1 MPIPTTTSAPRTT
14 ARAPDMSSL
23 NQRPT
28 SWYRD
33 SIAVDLGPCPPLA
46 GEVRADVCVIGGG
59 VTGCSAALHLAE
71 RGYRV
76 VLLEAEEIGHGAS
89 GRSGGQ
95 ILPGLGTD
103 IATVAQ
109 ALGLE
114 RAREVW
120 EMSREAVRLTADLVE
135 RHAIPCDLAWGYL
148 HAAVKPR
155 HVDELKAFRDRL
167 ARDYGYEAL
176 TWLEGDALREHV
188 VTDAYPGALYESE
201 GGHLHP
207 LNYTLGLARAARQAG
222 ATLHAGSPVVEVRP
236 GRPAVVAT
244 AQGRVTAD
252 FVVIGTNAFQGG
264 LVPQLEGR
272 VMRAANYII
281 ATEPL
286 SAERAARV
294 LPRNDALSDA
304 NFVLDYYRLSADRR
318 LIYGG
323 EVSYT
328 GREPRGLQAR
338 MDAKIA
344 SLFPVLR
351 GVGIDYRW
359 GGEVAIT
366 LNRAPDFGRV
376 EGNLYYAQGY
386 SGHGMALAGLA
397 GKLMSDAIAGQ
408 SERFDV
414 FAAMPHRRF
423 PGGERL
429 RTPLLVLATTFYKLR
444 DRL

>member
-1 MPIPTTTSAPRTT
+1 MTPSASGPSCLDR
-14 ARAPDMSSL
+14 
-23 NQRPT
+23 RPA

-33 SIAVDLGPCPPLA
+33 SIAVDLGSCSPLA

-71 RGYRV
+71 RGFSV
-76 VLLEAEEIGHGAS
+76 VLLEASEIGHGAS

-103 IATVAQ
+103 IATVEQ
-109 ALGLE
+109 ALGLSA
-114 RAREVW
+114 ARDIW
-120 EMSREAVRLTADLVE
+120 AMSREAVRLTAELIE

-155 HVDELKAFRDRL
+155 HVRELKVFRDRL

-176 TWLEGDALREHV
+176 SWLEGEALYEHV
-188 VTDAYPGALYESE
+188 VSDAYPGALLESE
-201 GGHLHP
+201 AGHLHP
-207 LNYTLGLARAARQAG
+207 LNYTLGLARAAREAG
-222 ATLHAGSPVVEVRP
+222 AVLHEGSPALEIRRGSPHRVVTPAGS
-236 GRPAVVAT
+236 
-244 AQGRVTAD
+244 VTAD
-252 FVVIGTNAFQGG
+252 FVVLGTNAFQHG
-264 LVPQLEGR
+264 LVPELEGR

-294 LPRNDALSDA
+294 LPQNDALSDA

-328 GREPRGLQAR
+328 GREPLGLQAR

-344 SLFPVLR
+344 RLFPVLR

-366 LNRAPDFGRV
+366 LNRAPDFGRI
-376 EGNLYYAQGY
+376 GQSLYYAQGY

-397 GKLMSDAIAGQ
+397 GRLMAEAVVGQ
-408 SERFDV
+408 GERFDA

-423 PGGERL
+423 PGGGRL
-429 RTPLLVLATTFYKLR
+429 RTPLLVLATAFYKLR

>member
-1 MPIPTTTSAPRTT
+1 MTAQIPSSPLASPRV
-14 ARAPDMSSL
+14 A
-23 NQRPT
+23 

-33 SIAVDLGPCPPLA
+33 SIDPEVAIHPGDCPPLA

-71 RGYRV
+71 RGYSV
-76 VLLEAEEIGHGAS
+76 VLLEAAEIGHGAS

-103 IATVAQ
+103 IATVEQ
-109 ALGLE
+109 TLGLA

-120 EMSREAVRLTADLVE
+120 EMSREAVRLTAELID
-135 RHAIPCDLAWGYL
+135 RHAIPCELAWGYL
-148 HAAVKPR
+148 HAAVRPR
-155 HVDELKAFRDRL
+155 HVRELLAFRDRL
-167 ARDYGYEAL
+167 ARDYDYRAL
-176 TWLEGDALREHV
+176 DWLAGDALRAHV
-188 VTDAYPGALYESE
+188 VTDAYPGALFESE

-207 LNYTLGLARAARQAG
+207 LNYTLGLARAARRAG
-222 ATLHAGSPVVEVRP
+222 AVIHQGSPAVEIRRGKPASVVTP
-236 GRPAVVAT
+236 G
-244 AQGRVTAD
+244 GRVTAD
-252 FVVIGTNAFQGG
+252 FVVMGTNAFQNG
-264 LVPQLEGR
+264 LIPELSGR
-272 VMRAANYII
+272 IMRAANYII
-281 ATEPL
+281 ATEQL
-286 SAERAARV
+286 SVAQAERV
-294 LPRNDALSDA
+294 LPCNDALSDA

-318 LIYGG
+318 LLYGG

-344 SLFPVLR
+344 GLFPVLR
-351 GVGIDYRW
+351 GVRIDYRW

-366 LNRAPDFGRV
+366 LNRAPDFGRLDD
-376 EGNLYYAQGY
+376 NLYYAQGY

-397 GKLMSDAIAGQ
+397 GRLMAESVAGQ

-429 RTPLLVLATTFYKLR
+429 RTPLLLLATTFYKLR

>member
-1 MPIPTTTSAPRTT
+1 MTASAYRP
-14 ARAPDMSSL
+14 SSL
-23 NQRPT
+23 DRRPV

-71 RGYRV
+71 RGYSV
-76 VLLEAEEIGHGAS
+76 VLLEASEIGHGAS

-103 IATVAQ
+103 IATVER
-109 ALGLE
+109 ALGLSA
-114 RAREVW
+114 ARDIW
-120 EMSREAVRLTADLVE
+120 AMSREAVALTAELIA

-155 HVDELKAFRDRL
+155 HVRELKAFRDRL
-167 ARDYGYEAL
+167 TRDYGYEAL
-176 TWLEGDALREHV
+176 SWLEGDALREHV
-188 VTDAYPGALYESE
+188 VSDAYPGALFESE
-201 GGHLHP
+201 AGHLHP
-207 LNYTLGLARAARQAG
+207 LNYTLGLASAAREAG
-222 ATLHAGSPVVEVRP
+222 AVLHEGSPALEIRQGSPHRVVTP
-236 GRPAVVAT
+236 TGS
-244 AQGRVTAD
+244 VTAD
-252 FVVIGTNAFQGG
+252 GVVLGTNAFQHG
-264 LVPQLEGR
+264 LVPELAGR

-286 SAERAARV
+286 CAERAARV

-328 GREPRGLQAR
+328 GREPPGLQAR

-344 SLFPVLR
+344 RLFPVLS
-351 GVGIDYRW
+351 GVRIDYRW

-366 LNRAPDFGRV
+366 LNRAPDFGRI
-376 EGNLYYAQGY
+376 GQTLYYAQGY

-397 GKLMSDAIAGQ
+397 GKLMAEAVAGQ
-408 SERFDV
+408 AERFDA

-423 PGGERL
+423 PGGETL